1 MMGRSEYDPMSTGGL
16 GDTEVRGAY
25 KVNEVLT
32 ASLGLSLPTGSVEE
46 TVTSMRKTFRAPYDM
61 QLGSGTFDLK
71 PALTYNALSGDA
83 LWNWGAQAM
92 STQAWSPMPDADPDN
107 YGGSRIDGAVGA
119 SFVVG
124 PVSLG
129 VEFGI
134 PLSQDLN
141 GLQMKTDWFA
151 TAGLQLMF

>member
-1 MMGRSEYDPMSTGGL
+1 MYTWRTAENDNGWRYGDSLKLNGWLQRAFGPAAGWLRLAYGSTGSI
-16 GDTEVRGAY
+16 RGRDD
-25 KVNEVLT
+25 EIE
-32 ASLGLSLPTGSVEE
+32 SL
-46 TVTSMRKTFRAPYDM
+46 
-61 QLGSGTFDLK
+61 
-71 PALTYNALSGDA
+71 
-83 LWNWGAQAM
+83 
-92 STQAWSPMPDADPDN
+92 QAWSPMPDADPDN